1 MKAELPGLLGIAA
14 TGPHAFGAVLVWRE
28 RQSPLGRQLWLGF
41 RKRSQAKGLGRG
53 TGGTGTALPRGLG
66 ENSWLGTRWVR
77 KDMGDL

>member
-41 RKRSQAKGLGRG
+41 RKRSQAKGLE
-53 TGGTGTALPRGLG
+53 GGHWGYWDCPSPMSWGKLLLG
-66 ENSWLGTRWVR
+66 DKVGEKGH
-77 KDMGDL
+77 G

>member
-41 RKRSQAKGLGRG
+41 RKRSQAKGLGG
-53 TGGTGTALPRGLG
+53 ALGVLGLPFPKVLGKTPAWGQGG
-66 ENSWLGTRWVR
+66 
-77 KDMGDL
+77 